1 MFEQQILEGVD
12 RSEFGGKIA
21 VNTKGRNGFTLE
33 RIVSTTTGVPKNGN
47 ERTLAM
53 NPSHRLTELGLI
65 LPTPARPAFK
75 YVPVVVHGG
84 LAFVSG
90 QLPWVDGEIKTAGLL
105 GATIS
110 LEQGKDAARICGLQ
124 ALACLEQALGSIDQI
139 VRIIKLTGF
148 VQSTSDFHQQ
158 PSVIDAASELMF
170 DIFGEEGRHA
180 RSAIGVA
187 ALPRNAPV
195 ELEVIV
201 AVRTR

>member
-1 MFEQQILEGVD
+1 
-12 RSEFGGKIA
+12 
-21 VNTKGRNGFTLE
+21 
-33 RIVSTTTGVPKNGN
+33 
-47 ERTLAM
+47 M
-53 NPSHRLTELGLI
+53 NPSHRLTELGLS
-65 LPTPARPAFK
+65 LPTPARPTFK

-90 QLPWVDGEIKTAGLL
+90 QLPWVDGEIKTVGLL

-110 LEQGKDAARICGLQ
+110 LAQGKEAARICGLQ

-180 RSAIGVA
+180 RSAIGVT

-195 ELEVIV
+195 ELEVIA
-201 AVRTR
+201 AVRAR

>member
-1 MFEQQILEGVD
+1 MTPSQ
-12 RSEFGGKIA
+12 R
-21 VNTKGRNGFTLE
+21 
-33 RIVSTTTGVPKNGN
+33 
-47 ERTLAM
+47 LA
-53 NPSHRLTELGLI
+53 ELGLS
-65 LPTPARPAFK
+65 LPAPARPAFK
-75 YVPVVVHGG
+75 YVPVAIQGE

-90 QLPWVDGEIKTAGLL
+90 QLPWVDGEIKTVGCL
-105 GATIS
+105 GGNIS
-110 LEQGKDAARICGLQ
+110 LDQGKDAARICGLQ

-139 VRIIKLTGF
+139 VQIIKLTGF

-195 ELEVIV
+195 ELEVI
-201 AVRTR
+201 AVVRAR

>member
-1 MFEQQILEGVD
+1 
-12 RSEFGGKIA
+12 
-21 VNTKGRNGFTLE
+21 
-33 RIVSTTTGVPKNGN
+33 
-47 ERTLAM
+47 M
-53 NPSHRLTELGLI
+53 NPSHRLTELGLS
-65 LPTPARPAFK
+65 LPTPARPTFK

-90 QLPWVDGEIKTAGLL
+90 QLPWVDGEIKTVGLL

-110 LEQGKDAARICGLQ
+110 LAQGKEAARICGLQ

>member
-1 MFEQQILEGVD
+1 M
-12 RSEFGGKIA
+12 S
-21 VNTKGRNGFTLE
+21 
-33 RIVSTTTGVPKNGN
+33 KNGN
-47 ERTLAM
+47 EGTLAI
-53 NPSHRLTELGLI
+53 NPSHRLTELGLS
-65 LPTPARPAFK
+65 LPTPARPTFK
-75 YVPVVVHGG
+75 YVPVVVQGE

-90 QLPWVDGEIKTAGLL
+90 QLPWVDAEIKTVGLL

-110 LEQGKDAARICGLQ
+110 LEQGKEAARICGLQ

-195 ELEVIV
+195 ELEVIA

>member
-1 MFEQQILEGVD
+1 
-12 RSEFGGKIA
+12 
-21 VNTKGRNGFTLE
+21 
-33 RIVSTTTGVPKNGN
+33 
-47 ERTLAM
+47 M
-53 NPSHRLTELGLI
+53 NPSHRLTELGLS
-65 LPTPARPAFK
+65 LPTPARPTFK

-90 QLPWVDGEIKTAGLL
+90 QLPWVDGEIKTVGLL

-110 LEQGKDAARICGLQ
+110 LAQGKEAARICGLQ

-195 ELEVIV
+195 ELEVIA

>member
-1 MFEQQILEGVD
+1 
-12 RSEFGGKIA
+12 
-21 VNTKGRNGFTLE
+21 VN
-33 RIVSTTTGVPKNGN
+33 
-47 ERTLAM
+47 
-53 NPSHRLTELGLI
+53 
-65 LPTPARPAFK
+65 
-75 YVPVVVHGG
+75 
-84 LAFVSG
+84 
-90 QLPWVDGEIKTAGLL
+90 GEIKTVGLL
-105 GATIS
+105 GSTIS
-110 LEQGKDAARICGLQ
+110 LEQGKEAARICGLQ

-180 RSAIGVA
+180 RSAIGVT

-195 ELEVIV
+195 ELEVIA

>member
-1 MFEQQILEGVD
+1 
-12 RSEFGGKIA
+12 
-21 VNTKGRNGFTLE
+21 
-33 RIVSTTTGVPKNGN
+33 
-47 ERTLAM
+47 M
-53 NPSHRLTELGLI
+53 NPSHRLTELGLS
-65 LPTPARPAFK
+65 LPTPARPTFK

-90 QLPWVDGEIKTAGLL
+90 QLPWVDGEIKTVGLL

-110 LEQGKDAARICGLQ
+110 LAQGKEAARICGLQ

-170 DIFGEEGRHA
+170 DIFGGPA
-180 RSAIGVA
+180 RNLRRS
-187 ALPRNAPV
+187 P
-195 ELEVIV
+195 
-201 AVRTR
+201 

>member
-1 MFEQQILEGVD
+1 
-12 RSEFGGKIA
+12 
-21 VNTKGRNGFTLE
+21 
-33 RIVSTTTGVPKNGN
+33 
-47 ERTLAM
+47 M
-53 NPSHRLTELGLI
+53 NPSHRLAELGLS
-65 LPTPARPAFK
+65 LPAPARPTFK
-75 YVPVVVHGG
+75 YVPVVVQGE

-90 QLPWVDGEIKTAGLL
+90 QLPWVNGEIQTVGLL
-105 GATIS
+105 GSTIS
-110 LEQGKDAARICGLQ
+110 LEQGKEAARICGLQ

-139 VRIIKLTGF
+139 VRVIKLSGF

-170 DIFGEEGRHA
+170 DIFGEQGRHA

-195 ELEVIV
+195 ELEVIA